1 MCIRDRDYNGV
12 AFTIE
17 KNDSSGIFLVQYN
30 INGEPHANDNW
41 VYVFQEKKTTDQG
54 YKKRI
59 YVQDSNKNLITMQH
73 YHKENPNWGI
83 VSCAF
88 RDTYYDDKGRVLS
101 EYFKDA
107 QSNNIGDADGDSYT
121 IWKYDDENKTE
132 IVSLYNTE
140 GILTLRIR
148 KVKDSQNRIVEQSYV
163 YIENNLS
170 TYIKDNLN
178 IIGNKKVVLE
188 EVSLDVLKDYERKY
202 EENEI
207 IVSSIRID
215 SIVSS
220 IIKSSR
226 SKALEKIKNKEVIV
240 NYEVMSKNSYLL
252 KENDIFSIRRYGKY
266 KFVGIVKSTKKDNYI
281 VKYLKYV

>member
-1 MCIRDRDYNGV
+1 MKFDIYKINNAVEKIKSGNNTLFLDQREYKLVISKLKKHEYKVYYPYKDSEKVMLYTEKVPIIKLFKINTAEKIRHQDILGSLFALNIDSSFVGDIVLYNG
-12 AFTIE
+12 
-17 KNDSSGIFLVQYN
+17 DY
-30 INGEPHANDNW
+30 
-41 VYVFQEKKTTDQG
+41 
-54 YKKRI
+54 
-59 YVQDSNKNLITMQH
+59 
-73 YHKENPNWGI
+73 
-83 VSCAF
+83 
-88 RDTYYDDKGRVLS
+88 
-101 EYFKDA
+101 
-107 QSNNIGDADGDSYT
+107 
-121 IWKYDDENKTE
+121 
-132 IVSLYNTE
+132 
-140 GILTLRIR
+140 
-148 KVKDSQNRIVEQSYV
+148 YV

-202 EENEI
+202 EENEM
-207 IVSSIRID
+207 IVSSLRID

-226 SKALEKIKNKEVIV
+226 SKAIEKMKNKEVIV

>member
-1 MCIRDRDYNGV
+1 MKSDIYKINNAVEKIKSGNNTLFLDQREYKLVTSKLKKHEYKVYYPYKDSEKVMLYIGNIPIIKLFKINTAEKIRHQDILGSLFALN
-12 AFTIE
+12 I
-17 KNDSSGIFLVQYN
+17 DSSFVG
-30 INGEPHANDNW
+30 D
-41 VYVFQEKKTTDQG
+41 
-54 YKKRI
+54 
-59 YVQDSNKNLITMQH
+59 
-73 YHKENPNWGI
+73 I
-83 VSCAF
+83 V
-88 RDTYYDDKGRVLS
+88 
-101 EYFKDA
+101 
-107 QSNNIGDADGDSYT
+107 
-121 IWKYDDENKTE
+121 
-132 IVSLYNTE
+132 LYN
-140 GILTLRIR
+140 
-148 KVKDSQNRIVEQSYV
+148 DDYYV

-202 EENEI
+202 EENEM

-252 KENDIFSIRRYGKY
+252 KENDIFSIRRHGKY